1 MTYDSVT
8 VENDPFLI
16 ELRLNLN
23 DLEAVKDATYK
34 TSDANPTD
42 PKARLAY
49 DAALMRWVHAR
60 VKYET
65 ALKQVLGL

>member
-1 MTYDSVT
+1 MTFDSTT

-34 TSDANPTD
+34 ASDATPTD

-49 DAALMRWVHAR
+49 DAALMRWVHAK
-60 VKYET
+60 VKYES
-65 ALKQVLGL
+65 ALKAVLGL